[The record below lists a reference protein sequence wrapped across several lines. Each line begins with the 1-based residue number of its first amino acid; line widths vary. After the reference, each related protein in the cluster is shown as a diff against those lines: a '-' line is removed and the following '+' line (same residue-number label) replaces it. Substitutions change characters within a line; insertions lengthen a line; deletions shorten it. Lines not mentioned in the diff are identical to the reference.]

1 MAGAGPAHEFAAA
14 KRVFATAEDGA
25 LAWRLQE
32 GEWEGT
38 KTGNQVGDC
47 DNDFYTQSLQT

>member
-1 MAGAGPAHEFAAA
+1 MAGGGPAHEFAAA

-38 KTGNQVGDC
+38 KTGNQVGD
-47 DNDFYTQSLQT
+47 DKAILQHTHTQ